1 MVRWSV
7 IKAEHVPHRFPAL
20 TESYSEAPVS
30 DRMRGFSLRTT
41 ICDMQFGGEDKLR
54 LPVGGPVFCPFYQGS
69 ELVEGP
75 YPVRDKTHEVLPVDS
90 TAPRVATLH
99 AAKVD
104 PPPFIRV
111 EVDVPSSPPFTA

>member
-1 MVRWSV
+1 M
-7 IKAEHVPHRFPAL
+7 
-20 TESYSEAPVS
+20 
-30 DRMRGFSLRTT
+30 RTT

-75 YPVRDKTHEVLPVDS
+75 YPVRDKNGMRYYRSIRCPEGGELY
-90 TAPRVATLH
+90 